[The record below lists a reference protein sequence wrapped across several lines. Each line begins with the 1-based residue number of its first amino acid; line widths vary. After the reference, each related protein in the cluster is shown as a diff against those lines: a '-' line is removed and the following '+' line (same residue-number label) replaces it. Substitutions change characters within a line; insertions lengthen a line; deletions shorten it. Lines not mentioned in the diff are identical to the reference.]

1 MRALYNHAGFAQM
14 FFLSIKRLSGHFAFC
29 HLSAFLV
36 HQCMLDGISA
46 AMSIALVALVVF
58 LVLHIRTGVETQIGK
73 IYLALYIM
81 LIVWAGARVFTITKD
96 LLNK

>member
-1 MRALYNHAGFAQM
+1 MEKKIAK
-14 FFLSIKRLSGHFAFC
+14 IVRL
-29 HLSAFLV
+29 V
-36 HQCMLDGISA
+36 I
-46 AMSIALVALVVF
+46 MSIALVALVVF
-58 LVLHIRTGVETQIGK
+58 LVLHIRTGLETQMSK

>member
-1 MRALYNHAGFAQM
+1 MEKKIAK
-14 FFLSIKRLSGHFAFC
+14 IIRL
-29 HLSAFLV
+29 V
-36 HQCMLDGISA
+36 I
-46 AMSIALVALVVF
+46 MSIALVALVVF
-58 LVLHIRTGVETQIGK
+58 LVLHIRTGVETRIGK

>member
-1 MRALYNHAGFAQM
+1 MEKKIAK
-14 FFLSIKRLSGHFAFC
+14 IIRL
-29 HLSAFLV
+29 V
-36 HQCMLDGISA
+36 IMT
-46 AMSIALVALVVF
+46 IALIALVVF

-73 IYLALYIM
+73 IYLTLYIM

>member
-1 MRALYNHAGFAQM
+1 MT
-14 FFLSIKRLSGHFAFC
+14 
-29 HLSAFLV
+29 
-36 HQCMLDGISA
+36 
-46 AMSIALVALVVF
+46 IALIALVVF